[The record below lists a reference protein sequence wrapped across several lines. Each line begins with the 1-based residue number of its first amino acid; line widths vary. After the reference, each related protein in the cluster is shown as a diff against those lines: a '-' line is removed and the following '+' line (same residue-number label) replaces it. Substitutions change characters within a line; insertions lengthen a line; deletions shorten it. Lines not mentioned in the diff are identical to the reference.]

1 MKALSS
7 FIILIAVLLAVFFE
21 SALDGTRSIL
31 GAQVDL
37 LPALMVYAGL
47 TAGWGTISLVAV
59 MGGLAF
65 DTLSSNPL
73 GISILPL
80 FAVGC
85 VICFRRELILKDEM
99 LAQLAL
105 GLFASAAVPL
115 MTLVMLS
122 GTRVSPNIGWYS
134 LSQWIVMSFGG
145 ALATPVCFWVLDK
158 CGGALNYRPTTETS
172 FRPDRE
178 IRRGRN

>member
-1 MKALSS
+1 MNALNTSL
-7 FIILIAVLLAVFFE
+7 ILLAAMLAVFLE
-21 SALDGTRSIL
+21 SALDGSRSIL

-47 TAGWGTISLVAV
+47 KSGWGTISVLALT
-59 MGGLAF
+59 GGLAF

-73 GISILPL
+73 GISVLPL
-80 FAVGC
+80 FAVGYI
-85 VICFRRELILKDEM
+85 ICARRELILKDEM
-99 LAQLAL
+99 LAQLTL

-122 GTRVSPNIGWYS
+122 GTRVSPAIGWYS
-134 LSQWIVMSFGG
+134 VAQWLVMSLGG
-145 ALATPVCFWVLDK
+145 ALATPVCFWTMDALLR
-158 CGGALNYRPTTETS
+158 ALNYRPESESS